1 LGGGIADAD
10 EWVGATGEAFTNT
23 VLATMQCFNTQTDVI
38 GQLAWLVI
46 ALERENSCLYA
57 GQNLE
62 CEDENSSGTSDD
74 DVTGGDDHSGVCS
87 GDQPDF
93 DDTVSLNN
101 RVGR

>member
-1 LGGGIADAD
+1 MGGGIADGD

-23 VLATMQCFNTQTDVI
+23 VLAPMQCFNTQTDVI

-46 ALERENSCLYA
+46 ALKRENSCLYA
-57 GQNLE
+57 GQKLE

-74 DVTGGDDHSGVCS
+74 DVTGGDDDSGVYS
-87 GDQPDF
+87 RDQPGL
-93 DDTVSLNN
+93 DDTVRLKD